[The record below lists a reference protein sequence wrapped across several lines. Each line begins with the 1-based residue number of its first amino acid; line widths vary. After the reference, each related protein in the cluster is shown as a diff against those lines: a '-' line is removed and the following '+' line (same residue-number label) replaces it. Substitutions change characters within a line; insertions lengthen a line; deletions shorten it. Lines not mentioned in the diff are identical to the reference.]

1 MPKPIPA
8 RLRPFGRRYVSL
20 PSLNKNKVS
29 LTTAGK
35 MVCLRFEL
43 VSDKLRDV
51 VKAILLGDMDNVV
64 DLVDE
69 LSSLDRKIL
78 SQILQEAQIPHSF
91 DLEHDA
97 AKNKLIQRFNVM
109 RDEILQGNSSK
120 ELLKEF
126 SESMDE
132 LKSRR
137 LLSLVDY
144 NRLRNIVSKAILDE

>member
-8 RLRPFGRRYVSL
+8 RLRLFGRRYVSL

-109 RDEILQGNSSK
+109 RYEILQGNSSK